1 MMRSKAIKEVQEVKI
16 SKLTS
21 IILLEK
27 RLRRKASSLQLI
39 QELRDS
45 LMMIMTIPELRLCQI
60 KLQSS
65 SREKERK
72 LM

>member
-1 MMRSKAIKEVQEVKI
+1 MRSKVIKEVQEVRI
-16 SKLTS
+16 LKLTS

-27 RLRRKASSLQLI
+27 RLRRKASILQLI

-60 KLQSS
+60 KLQSC

>member
-1 MMRSKAIKEVQEVKI
+1 MIKEVQEVKI